1 VLQRQLDLELDLF
14 SDMKEKGLSMI
25 SNIVARVTVQALSSQ
40 PVDHENAVKH
50 MAVSENA
57 GKSSFEILH

>member
-1 VLQRQLDLELDLF
+1 MLQRQLDLELDLF

-25 SNIVARVTVQALSSQ
+25 NIVARVTVQALSSQ

-50 MAVSENA
+50 MAVNENA

>member
-1 VLQRQLDLELDLF
+1 MDLELDLF
-14 SDMKEKGLSMI
+14 SDIKEKGLSLI

-40 PVDHENAVKH
+40 PADHESAVKH

-57 GKSSFEILH
+57 GKSYFEMLH

>member
-1 VLQRQLDLELDLF
+1 MDLELDLF
-14 SDMKEKGLSMI
+14 SDIKEKGLSLI

-57 GKSSFEILH
+57 GKSPFEMLH